1 MIAYRV
7 AQFFSGKGASF
18 WTNGGFFAGVDGLI
32 AKAGAL
38 VAKGAKEAESVN
50 DLVDKAGALVTKG
63 AKGATSAGLFEKA
76 GTLFAKGAEGAPGNQ
91 KLLQIWHN
99 VFINVRTVVEFP
111 TRVLKIIYLLACL

>member
-1 MIAYRV
+1 M
-7 AQFFSGKGASF
+7 
-18 WTNGGFFAGVDGLI
+18 
-32 AKAGAL
+32 
-38 VAKGAKEAESVN
+38 N

-99 VFINVRTVVEFP
+99 VNMQLRP
-111 TRVLKIIYLLACL
+111 